1 MAAKLFLLLAVFA
14 AMAAPAGAWA
24 QERILAYDVE
34 IDVRA
39 DGALDIAE
47 HITVRAEGGQVRRG
61 IYRDFPTRYRDRHG
75 NAVVVDFEVVE
86 VLRNGAP
93 EPWFTEGRSNGVR
106 LNTGNDDFL
115 PVPAIHAFTL
125 RYRTTRQVGF
135 FDDHD
140 ELYFSAI
147 GTGWVFPI
155 ERGSVVVRLP
165 APVPV
170 SELAAEGYTGPYGS
184 TGQAYVA
191 TLPSPG
197 TARWELTKPL
207 PPGHGL
213 TIVLSF
219 PKGIVAEPGDA
230 QRAGWFLRDN
240 LGVLVALLAL
250 VALVA
255 FCARRWN
262 RIGRDPEA
270 GVVIARYEPPAGHTP
285 GGLRYVLRMGA
296 DNLAFSADLLALAV
310 AGHLRIHREK
320 GVLADDWT
328 LERLDAPTGD
338 LLPSQRAVLAGLFS
352 NGPRLELDNKQAGTL
367 QATRQA
373 HAAAFA
379 QRYQP
384 SMFRLNG
391 RSIGIAAGIWLVGS
405 ALALV
410 ASAVA
415 SGGAGIPLIIAIA
428 ALMLLVVVAFGFL
441 VRAPT
446 PEGRRLMDEIEGLKL
461 YLGVAEREELAR
473 MTGPGESP
481 PPLDA
486 GRYEHL
492 LPFAVALEVEDAW
505 TEQFTR
511 AAGAEAAAEATRNI
525 GWYHG
530 GNIASLSRL
539 ASDVGGALNA
549 RIASAS
555 TPPGSSSGG
564 GGGGFSG
571 GGGGGGGGGG
581 R

>member
-1 MAAKLFLLLAVFA
+1 
-14 AMAAPAGAWA
+14 MAAPTVASA
-24 QERILAYDVE
+24 QERILSYDVE

-47 HITVRAEGGQVRRG
+47 HITIRAEGDQVRRG

-86 VLRNGAP
+86 VLRNGEQ
-93 EPWFTEGRSNGVR
+93 EPWFTEGRPNGVR

-115 PVPAIHAFTL
+115 PVPETHAFIL
-125 RYRTTRQVGF
+125 RYRTNRQVGF

-147 GTGWVFPI
+147 GTDWVFPI

-165 APVPV
+165 EPVPV
-170 SELAAEGYTGPYGS
+170 SELAAEGYTGRYGS
-184 TGQAYVA
+184 DGRAYVA
-191 TLPSPG
+191 TLPAPG
-197 TARWELTKPL
+197 TARWELTEPL
-207 PPGHGL
+207 PPRHGL
-213 TIVLSF
+213 TVVLSF
-219 PKGIVAEPGDA
+219 PKGIVTEPGGA

-240 LGVLVALLAL
+240 LGVLISLLS
-250 VALVA
+250 LVA
-255 FCARRWN
+255 FVVFCFLRW
-262 RIGRDPEA
+262 RDIGRDPDP

-285 GGLRYVLRMGA
+285 GGLRYVRKMGP
-296 DNLAFSADLLALAV
+296 DHRSFSADLLALAV
-310 AGHLRIHREK
+310 AGHLRIHRDK
-320 GVLADDWT
+320 QGLLQDDWK
-328 LERLDAPTGD
+328 LERLDAPTDD
-338 LLPSQRAVLAGLFS
+338 LPPSQRAVLASLFAD
-352 NGPRLELDNKQAGTL
+352 GPVLELDNKQAALL
-367 QATRQA
+367 QATRSA
-373 HAAAFA
+373 HAKAFKQRYEPSMFKLNGGSVGIAAAIWILGSAAAF
-379 QRYQP
+379 
-384 SMFRLNG
+384 
-391 RSIGIAAGIWLVGS
+391 
-405 ALALV
+405 LA
-410 ASAVA
+410 SN
-415 SGGAGIPLIIAIA
+415 GAGLLLIIAIA
-428 ALMLLVVVAFGFL
+428 ALMLVGVVAFGFL

-473 MTGPGESP
+473 MRGPGESP
-481 PPLDA
+481 PRLDA
-486 GRYEHL
+486 GRYEQL

-505 TEQFTR
+505 TERFTQ
-511 AAGAEAAAEATRNI
+511 AAGAVAAAEATRNI

-530 GNIASLSRL
+530 GNISSLSRL